1 MHANTKTITY
11 REIYN
16 YLFEISNPEN
26 SNQIERIKDG
36 LKQLKVTKKNL
47 DPLTGDSSI
56 DVLKQIVQASE
67 ENVNQLKTQIDDLVK
82 GTDFIDNREKIIGYR
97 NYYSDEINKIGNLKF
112 DLKILEENLKKE
124 NQQDQSVIS
133 NDLVKQ
139 FVAETNELLPKSFQ
153 TDVRELLEF
162 NQALVINKANFLDAT
177 VKDIKQTIEKLQR
190 SLDDF
195 LSKNSNLIGL
205 IKSNDIDKY
214 DALVEEYTES
224 QKNLERNRSRLDDL
238 EKIKNKET
246 ELNEKLL
253 KYTKLEKEE
262 NKNFEN
268 NISIFNAYFQKL
280 MERLTSSRQILAYE
294 PDPEKFPLTIPTIVE
309 GTSTGTKKTMVL
321 AYDIAY
327 QKFSKKI
334 DKKVPNFVVH
344 DILENIE
351 GRVLHEII
359 NEIESSD
366 FQFIFAILKEKLNS
380 SNISE
385 EEQNK
390 IEVLTL
396 AQDDRLFMPKQ
407 V

>member
-1 MHANTKTITY
+1 M
-11 REIYN
+11 
-16 YLFEISNPEN
+16 
-26 SNQIERIKDG
+26 
-36 LKQLKVTKKNL
+36 
-47 DPLTGDSSI
+47 
-56 DVLKQIVQASE
+56 
-67 ENVNQLKTQIDDLVK
+67 
-82 GTDFIDNREKIIGYR
+82 
-97 NYYSDEINKIGNLKF
+97 
-112 DLKILEENLKKE
+112 
-124 NQQDQSVIS
+124 
-133 NDLVKQ
+133 
-139 FVAETNELLPKSFQ
+139 
-153 TDVRELLEF
+153 
-162 NQALVINKANFLDAT
+162 
-177 VKDIKQTIEKLQR
+177 
-190 SLDDF
+190 
-195 LSKNSNLIGL
+195 IGL